1 MIMDLC
7 FFCTVRTV
15 SDLNRSS
22 MLAGLVSN
30 HRLSPSR
37 SDKAANMNL
46 VVDQD
51 ANPKFDLKIEN
62 KNYKCTITF
71 SILR

>member
-1 MIMDLC
+1 
-7 FFCTVRTV
+7 
-15 SDLNRSS
+15 

-37 SDKAANMNL
+37 SDKAANTNL

-51 ANPKFDLKIEN
+51 AESKFDITIEN
-62 KNYKCTITF
+62 KHYKCTITITF